1 MDGGDSVYFP
11 NRAVLLTPDFCISV
25 GKGSGTHCHSD
36 PRLPHAHLGTSD
48 PGQRLPLEHLGTE
61 DWLRGFL
68 PLPLPTFLA
77 VSTLLSSSRFIVRL
91 MLGLPRL
98 PCWPLSLKRRLLW
111 CHCEVLVVKG
121 HGLHAGLWGC

>member
-1 MDGGDSVYFP
+1 MILMIDNYDSFTYNLVQEFG
-11 NRAVLLTPDFCISV
+11 VLGADV
-25 GKGSGTHCHSD
+25 KVA
-36 PRLPHAHLGTSD
+36 RLPHAHLGTSD